1 MILSQGGGSV
11 CVVENVWF
19 NLCSRAN
26 LILRQSSTKLLFW
39 FSKPQV
45 RYMCILYMSVG
56 GSFFHLPPTQNVIH
70 LLMCNSDIA
79 FAIYAQYFSIRK
91 ADRQQ
96 RV

>member
-1 MILSQGGGSV
+1 M